1 MEKVQVLFLL
11 LARVGTALIQLF
23 FVFIICLAI
32 QLILYQLFN
41 INIYKIIVN
50 NLLK

>member
-1 MEKVQVLFLL
+1 MEKIQVLFLL
-11 LARVGTALIQLF
+11 LARLGILATQLF
-23 FVFIICLAI
+23 FIFIICLAI

-50 NLLK
+50 KLLK